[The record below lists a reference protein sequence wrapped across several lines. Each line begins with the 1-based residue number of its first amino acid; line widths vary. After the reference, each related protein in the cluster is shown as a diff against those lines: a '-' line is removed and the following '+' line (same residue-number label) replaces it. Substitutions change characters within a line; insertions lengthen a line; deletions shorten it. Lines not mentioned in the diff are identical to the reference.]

1 VQSAPLH
8 DSEKRLVEPGGVTLS
23 GTCEKPPPI
32 ERLPQM
38 SFFNGIV
45 APRSRNVLPQRPLPA
60 VDVNSK
66 AVTPPVVVE
75 VVLVVGVTVVD
86 VLEVVAC
93 SDVELVVGMIDV
105 ELVVGMIDVE
115 LVVGM
120 IDVEL
125 VVGMIDVELVVG
137 MIDVELVVGMIDVEL
152 VVGMIDVE
160 LVVGTMLVDVDV
172 DGVPTHGFG
181 SHEPGPMS
189 VPSASAH
196 EAGDMIVQVKA
207 PSGEPDARQHRVWAG
222 ALVEVLLV
230 VGVDEVLLVVGITDV
245 LLVVGIV
252 ELLLVVGAIVEVVVD
267 DVEVLAGHGSGVHE
281 PGPTLMP
288 SSAAHSAGDSTTQTK
303 APTGVPGKAPSGEP
317 GTQHRVRGR
326 VVVVTVVVDVD
337 VVLVDGVVDVVVDG
351 THTAFTS
358 VTLSVLTDLAKNA
371 PVRWAPTVISS
382 FALGAQR
389 SAATSALR
397 EMRTRVPFAKICT
410 WHGLTADVSGPTLLP
425 LSNLIEPTTRIVT
438 GPRASSWALR
448 CKVRLQN
455 VYVPAV
461 RTSVP
466 GP

>member
-1 VQSAPLH
+1 MQSAPLH

-38 SFFNGIV
+38 IRFNGIV
-45 APRSRNVLPQRPLPA
+45 PARSRNVLPQRPLPA
-60 VDVNSK
+60 VDVKSN
-66 AVTPPVVVE
+66 AVTPPLVVL

-86 VLEVVAC
+86 VLDVVAR
-93 SDVELVVGMIDV
+93 SDVDVELVVGMIDV

-125 VVGMIDVELVVG
+125 VVGMLDVELVAG
-137 MIDVELVVGMIDVEL
+137 MIDDVL

-160 LVVGTMLVDVDV
+160 LVVGTMLVDDEDV

-207 PSGEPDARQHRVWAG
+207 PSGEPEARQHRVWG
-222 ALVEVLLV
+222 RALVEVLLV
-230 VGVDEVLLVVGITDV
+230 VGVVVVLLVVGIVDELLV
-245 LLVVGIV
+245 VGIVDELLVVGIV
-252 ELLLVVGAIVEVVVD
+252 ELLLVVAGVD
-267 DVEVLAGHGSGVHE
+267 DVVVLAGHGSGVHE
-281 PGPTLMP
+281 FAPLLKPP
-288 SSAAHSAGDSTTQTK
+288 SAAHSAGPSSTQTK
-303 APTGVPGKAPSGEP
+303 APPGVPGKPPSTEL
-317 GTQHRVRGR
+317 GTQHAIEPGC
-326 VVVVTVVVDVD
+326 VVP
-337 VVLVDGVVDVVVDG
+337 VVLVVDVVVVLVVG
-351 THTAFTS
+351 GVTHTSFTS
-358 VTLSVLTDLAKNA
+358 VTLSVLTELAKNW
-371 PVRWAPTVISS
+371 PRRWAPTVISS

-389 SAATSALR
+389 IAATSALR

-448 CKVRLQN
+448 CKVKLQN